1 MKERLLTVREVAES
15 LRVSPGWV
23 YDHAN
28 GRRPAL
34 PAVRLGGSLRFREA
48 TIEAFI
54 SALEAEAAQKGR
66 AA

>member
-28 GRRPAL
+28 GKRPVL
-34 PAVRLGGSLRFREA
+34 PAVRLGSSLRFREA
-48 TIEAFI
+48 AIEAFI
-54 SALEAEAAQKGR
+54 AALEAEAAARGR